1 MKVSI
6 VKKKRKETGKIE
18 LNLSYYEKGIR
29 RFKSLGIILLDPDFQ
44 KLTNEQKRQNRE
56 KLLEANMICA
66 SENEKVR
73 QGKFGIET
81 IQKQRSSFLAFVE
94 RVAQE
99 RNTSKGNEG
108 NWYSMI
114 KHLKNFLAYDI
125 TFEQVDVKFINDFKA
140 YLDKVVQNTGK
151 PLSQNTKSA
160 YYNKLRA
167 ALKQAVNEDIITKSP
182 AVNTTGFKEEEVR
195 REFLTNEE
203 IKKAYKADC
212 DIPILKRAFLFSCF
226 TGLRWSDILKLKWSE
241 IVQDDSGSYYLKFR
255 QQKTKGIERQH
266 VAHEAI
272 EFIGERD
279 LPDTLVFKGLI
290 YSTWNNQKL
299 LQWMMRAGITKTI
312 TFHCARHTYAAVQ
325 LGADT
330 DIFTLSQLLGHRDL
344 KTTLI
349 YSKILDKKVKEA
361 ADKIN
366 IGLHD

>member
-6 VKKKRKETGKIE
+6 IKKKRKETGKIE

-114 KHLKNFLAYDI
+114 KHLKNFLVYDI
-125 TFEQVDVKFINDFKA
+125 TFEQVDVKFLNDFKA

-226 TGLRWSDILKLKWSE
+226 TGLRWSDIMKLKWSE

-279 LPDTLVFKGLI
+279 LPDTLVFKGLR
-290 YSTWNNQKL
+290 YSSWNNQRL

-312 TFHCARHTYAAVQ
+312 TFHCARHTYAGLQHSV
-325 LGADT
+325 DT
-330 DIFTLSQLLGHRDL
+330 DLFTLSKLLGHRDI

-349 YSKILDKKVKEA
+349 YSKVFDKKVKEA

>member
-6 VKKKRKETGKIE
+6 HNKKRKETGKIE
-18 LNLSYYEKGIR
+18 LSLRYYEKGNSVY
-29 RFKSLGIILLDPDFQ
+29 KTLGISLFDSDFQ
-44 KLTNEQKRQNRE
+44 KLTNEQKRHNKE
-56 KLLEANMICA
+56 KTQEAEMICA

-94 RVAQE
+94 RVAKE
-99 RNTSKGNEG
+99 RNSSKGNEG
-108 NWYSMI
+108 SWYSMI
-114 KHLKNFLAYDI
+114 KHLKGFLAYDI
-125 TFEQVDVKFINDFKA
+125 TFEQVDVKFLNDFKA

-203 IKKAYKADC
+203 IKKAYKANC

-272 EFIGERD
+272 EFIGDRD
-279 LPDTLVFKGLI
+279 LPDTLVFKGLK
-290 YSTWNNQKL
+290 YSSWNNQRL

-330 DIFTLSQLLGHRDL
+330 DFFTLSKLLGHRDL